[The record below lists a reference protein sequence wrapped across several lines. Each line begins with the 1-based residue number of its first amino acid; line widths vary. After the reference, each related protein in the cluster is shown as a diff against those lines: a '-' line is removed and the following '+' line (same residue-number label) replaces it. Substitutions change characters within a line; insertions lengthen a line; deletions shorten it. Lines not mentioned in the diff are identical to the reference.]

1 MQIIV
6 GADVVSTDSN
16 KALFE
21 AGDVRT
27 LVGDTIFEILQSSDG
42 SIFNIEGP
50 LFEGENPITKCGPCL
65 KMSPKSINGIK
76 QLKPSVVTLSNN
88 HIMDHGIDGLKNTI
102 NCLNNAEV
110 PFIGAGMNLEE
121 ASKCYVIE
129 KDGIRIGV
137 YSAAEHEFSIADN
150 KHAGANPFDPLESF
164 DHISNLKNETDF
176 VVVLYHGG
184 REYYRY
190 PSPYIQRVFKKMVDK
205 GADIVVAQHTHCIGA
220 FEEYNGALLVYGQG
234 NFIFDGGNN
243 EYWNSGIL
251 VKLDITK
258 SNFAYSFIPFAKN
271 GGCIRAVEE
280 KNIDYFL
287 NDFYERSNNIKSSE
301 FVNNTYDN
309 YCRSSIDSYFSFIH
323 GSKETLLF
331 RVINKIS
338 RNHLVSNM
346 YSLKQKNSLLNVI
359 ECEAHREIIINGL
372 KKRILDK

>member
-6 GADVVSTDSN
+6 GADVVSTESN

-21 AGDVRT
+21 VGDVHT
-27 LVGDTIFEILQSSDG
+27 LVGDNIYNILLSSDAC
-42 SIFNIEGP
+42 IFNIEAP
-50 LFEGENPITKCGPCL
+50 LYDENSPIIKCGPCL
-65 KMSPKSINGIK
+65 KMSSKSICGIK
-76 QLKPSVVTLSNN
+76 NLKPAVVTLANN

-102 NCLNNAEV
+102 NCLNDAGI
-110 PFIGAGMNLEE
+110 PFVGAGMNLAD

-129 KDGIRIGV
+129 RDGIRIGV
-137 YSAAEHEFSIADN
+137 YSVAEHEFSIAN
-150 KHAGANPFDPLESF
+150 GVQPGANPFDPLDSF

-176 VVVLYHGG
+176 VMVLYHGG
-184 REYYRY
+184 KEYYRY

-205 GADIVVAQHTHCIGA
+205 GADFVVAQHTHCIGA
-220 FEEYNGALLVYGQG
+220 FEEYKGALLVYGQG

-258 SNFAYSFIPFAKN
+258 SSFAYSFIPFVKDS
-271 GGCIRAVEE
+271 GCIRAVEE

-287 NDFYERSNNIKSSE
+287 NDFYERSDNIKNSD

-309 YCRSSIDSYFSFIH
+309 YCISSIDSYFSFIH

-331 RVINKIS
+331 RVFNKIS

-359 ECEAHREIIINGL
+359 ECEAHRELVINGL
-372 KKRILDK
+372 KKRILGK